1 MIWICPETIS
11 YEHDITNPML
21 EKLHYYPITCGTPE
35 CSVGFFF
42 LSLIRQANDTTP
54 TAAQIIIIDFIIHH
68 LTIKVVASMDCKDIQ
83 IASSYRGAIKWRNL
97 HTRDGRAIWRNEQE
111 PTGRWRRRKNPSDE
125 YFQCLQATVN
135 DVGVCLL

>member
-1 MIWICPETIS
+1 MSMTLQIQCLKNYI
-11 YEHDITNPML
+11 ITQLLAEPQ
-21 EKLHYYPITCGTPE
+21 
-35 CSVGFFF
+35 SVVSVVFF

-111 PTGRWRRRKNPSDE
+111 PTGR
-125 YFQCLQATVN
+125 
-135 DVGVCLL
+135 